1 MGQLSGKTA
10 IITGAGSGIGK
21 GIARALAHEG
31 AHLILA
37 GRTRETLE
45 ATAEALRLAGAS
57 PYVIPTDVADE
68 AQVAASRHRL
78 TSLRLELASGLVK
91 IDLADAERKRPAT
104 GTEGDDFHAEHPC
117 VEGDRRVKI
126 GDGEHKMVKSVDL
139 HR

>member
-1 MGQLSGKTA
+1 MIGPVAPVRSTGPSSSATPSSANRITTSGD
-10 IITGAGSGIGK
+10 
-21 GIARALAHEG
+21 R
-31 AHLILA
+31 LIH
-37 GRTRETLE
+37 
-45 ATAEALRLAGAS
+45 
-57 PYVIPTDVADE
+57 DE
-68 AQVAASRHRL
+68 AQVAASRHWL

-126 GDGEHKMVKSVDL
+126 GDGEHKMVKPVDL